1 MHVSGKVLVWLTA
14 LAWVGAL
21 ALTAKATQ
29 VRTRWMEATQKKEAE
44 YAKNE
49 QDLAQ
54 RREKLKSLTSEL
66 RRTMI
71 PWERYWPTVPAGV
84 GNPATGEVTANIGT
98 TLGVRDKDVLY
109 GFAKLPDGTYF
120 YAGNF
125 EVARAND
132 ANCSLA
138 PIWRIRPEEANQWP
152 RGDWRFRSKIPAQF
166 HSLFTSL
173 ESELLLADTL
183 LKARNTELSRQQIV
197 LASAQEHLQ
206 LRMGEINGFEN
217 LAGKELPREMI
228 AGYLTALA
236 EEEDARNKLEIEVD
250 QLRRDLKATNERIVE
265 VVGRNATMSRSLSDA
280 SGAGSEPAPGP
291 SAGAVGRPQRVS
303 AR

>member
-21 ALTAKATQ
+21 ALTAKGTQ
-29 VRTRWMEATQKKEAE
+29 IRTRWMEATQKKEAE
-44 YAKNE
+44 FAKNE

-71 PWERYWPTVPAGV
+71 PWERYWQTVPAGV

-98 TLGVRDKDVLY
+98 TGGVRDKDVLY
-109 GFAKLPDGTYF
+109 GFAKRPDGSYF

-125 EVARAND
+125 EVAKAND
-132 ANCSLA
+132 ANCSLT
-138 PIWRIRPEEANQWP
+138 PLWRVRPEESNQWP

-183 LKARNTELSRQQIV
+183 LKARMTELTRQQTL

-206 LRMGEINGFEN
+206 LRLGEINGFQN
-217 LAGKELPREMI
+217 LDGKDLPREMI
-228 AGYLTALA
+228 VGYLSALA
-236 EEEDARNKLEIEVD
+236 EEEEDRNKLEIEAD
-250 QLRRDLKATNERIVE
+250 QLRRELKATNERIVE
-265 VVGRNATMSRSLSDA
+265 VVNQNAAMSKSLSDA
-280 SGAGSEPAPGP
+280 GDSGGVPP
-291 SAGAVGRPQRVS
+291 SAAAP
-303 AR
+303 ARRLTTR

>member
-29 VRTRWMEATQKKEAE
+29 IRTRWMEATQKKEAE
-44 YAKNE
+44 FAKNE
-49 QDLAQ
+49 QDLVQ

-71 PWERYWPTVPAGV
+71 PWERYWQTVPAGV
-84 GNPATGEVTANIGT
+84 GNPATGEVTANFGT
-98 TLGVRDKDVLY
+98 TVGVKDKDVLY
-109 GFAKLPDGTYF
+109 GFARRPDGSYF

-125 EVARAND
+125 EVVRAND
-132 ANCSLA
+132 ANSSMT

-183 LKARNTELSRQQIV
+183 LKARTTELTRQETL

-206 LRMGEINGFEN
+206 LRLGEINGFQN
-217 LAGKELPREMI
+217 LDGKELPREMI
-228 AGYLTALA
+228 VGYLTALS
-236 EEEDARNKLEIEVD
+236 EEEETRNKLEIEVAR
-250 QLRRDLKATNERIVE
+250 LRRDLKATNERIVE
-265 VVGRNATMSRSLSDA
+265 VVGRNALMSQSL
-280 SGAGSEPAPGP
+280 SGAGKSDSGSAAVP
-291 SAGAVGRPQRVS
+291 SRRLTT
-303 AR
+303 R